1 MSFSSAF
8 LSDRKS
14 SSTNDKVTQNL
25 SYLLEAISPEL
36 EVNEIYEYVK
46 ASNLNF
52 GVPMSWAIGDASQKM
67 LVRVAIMERLRNFE
81 PRIQTLINVELEED
95 ELKNAI
101 KFLITGELLTDDK
114 NELSTLEIGSQISRL
129 SQAIEEL

>member
-8 LSDRKS
+8 LSDQKG

-25 SYLLEAISPEL
+25 SYLLEAISPEP
-36 EVNEIYEYVK
+36 EVSEIHQYVK

-95 ELKNAI
+95 ELKNSI

>member
-8 LSDRKS
+8 LSDRKI

-25 SYLLEAISPEL
+25 SYLLEAKSPEP
-36 EVNEIYEYVK
+36 EVSEIYQFVK

-95 ELKNAI
+95 ELKNSI